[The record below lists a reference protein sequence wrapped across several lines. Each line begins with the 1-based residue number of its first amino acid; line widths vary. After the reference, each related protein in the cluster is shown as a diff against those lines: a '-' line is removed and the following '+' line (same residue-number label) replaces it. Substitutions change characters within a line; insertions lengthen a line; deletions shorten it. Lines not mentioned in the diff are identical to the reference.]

1 MLKEFTC
8 IVCPNSCDITVE
20 LEGHEL
26 RCVTGADCKRGTE
39 YVKQELTAPVRTIST
54 SVAVKNGTMP
64 LTSVRL
70 DRAIPKEQIFAVMN
84 EIRKVKLEA
93 PVSIGDCVIQDVLGS
108 GSNVIVTKNVEVRLE
123 PV

>member
-1 MLKEFTC
+1 MLKVFTC

-20 LEGHEL
+20 LEGHEI
-26 RCVTGADCKRGTE
+26 RSITGADCRRGAE

-84 EIRKVKLEA
+84 EIKKVKLEA
-93 PVSIGDCVIQDVLGS
+93 PVSIGDYAVKDILGL
-108 GSNVIVTKNVEVRLE
+108 GCNVIVTRNVDIRLG
-123 PV
+123 